1 MKYIGS
7 ALVIIITF
15 SLGSCFW
22 KKKTLI
28 KPTKENTSIIIGD
41 PMDCGIDSMV
51 IFPTGTSY
59 LPTKEETKRESER
72 ENNEEILSFKTNDSK
87 GSYHDKR
94 AQVEFINN
102 NENEFDIRNIL
113 FHDLNTGISYPLLH
127 DTAHILSFALHRE
140 FINPQIFYRIVKK
153 DHNNDH
159 IYNSADPVILFTS
172 DLNGKNLIQV
182 TPDDE
187 KFVDYFYYP
196 KTQKI
201 LVKSIIDRNDDKK
214 FTNSDETNFRELNIK
229 EPAMGREI
237 FSKSL
242 KDSLRIQ

>member
-1 MKYIGS
+1 MKYIAS
-7 ALVIIITF
+7 TLVILIAL

-22 KKKTLI
+22 KKK
-28 KPTKENTSIIIGD
+28 KAPQPTKENTSIIIGD

-59 LPTKEETKRESER
+59 LPTKEEKKRESER
-72 ENNEEILSFKTNDSK
+72 ENNEGILSFKTNNSK
-87 GSYHDKR
+87 ESYHDKR
-94 AQVEFINN
+94 AMVEYINN

-140 FINPQIFYRIVKK
+140 FTHAQIFYRIVKK
-153 DHNNDH
+153 DHNNDD
-159 IYNSADPVILFTS
+159 IYNSEDPVILYTS

-201 LVKSIIDRNDDKK
+201 LVKSIIDRNDDKI

>member
-1 MKYIGS
+1 MRYKAAIP
-7 ALVIIITF
+7 AIIIMF
-15 SLGSCFW
+15 LLGSCLW
-22 KKKTLI
+22 KKKTPP
-28 KPTKENTSIIIGD
+28 KPTKENTAVIIGD

-59 LPTKEETKRESER
+59 LAAKEEKKRGYDES
-72 ENNEEILSFKTNDSK
+72 ILSFKTNDSK
-87 GSYHDKR
+87 ELYNDKR
-94 AQVEFINN
+94 AKVEYINN
-102 NENEFDIRNIL
+102 NENTFDIRNIL
-113 FHDLNTGISYPLLH
+113 FHDLNTGVSYPLLN

-140 FINPQIFYRIVKK
+140 FSNPQIFYRIVKK

-159 IYNSADPVILFTS
+159 IYNSEDPVILFTS

-229 EPAMGREI
+229 EPAIGREI